1 MARGKGRPIERAD
14 TLVAGLGGADTMS
27 AVVSGATAR
36 RSVRTG
42 DATDAATDP
51 GSGGHGIDVEAGT
64 RIGRYVVL
72 SPLGAGGMS
81 RVFRAFDPKL
91 GRQVALKVVTPRH
104 TEAWTADDERARV
117 VREAQAIAKLSHPN
131 VVAVHDVGVDGPLVF
146 IAMELVAGRTL
157 REWQRAGIRTWRDTV
172 AVYVQAGRGLAAA
185 HAAGLI
191 HRDFKPEN
199 VLVGDDGR
207 ARVVD
212 FGLARTTIDAVT
224 TPDSISA
231 EDLDLVSISQP
242 LSPLTRAGAVLGTP
256 GYMPPEQYG
265 GGITDDKSDQFSFCV
280 SLFEAL
286 WGRRPFPGRTVAE
299 IRQQVMAGT
308 IAEPRGTVPAR
319 IRHLVMRGLR
329 IARDERHPSMAVLLA
344 DLERLAA
351 PRRIGRALATGA
363 AITGI
368 AIAAL
373 AVASRSEAPS
383 PCRGSA
389 RKLEGVWDPSIR
401 DRLGAL
407 FTSDPARPVAT
418 WDRVRRDLDGY
429 AGRWEHHHRQVCEA
443 TRVHGEQSE
452 QALDLR
458 MACLERQLGDVREL
472 TGLLLAGDRGALER
486 AAVASRHL
494 PDLAECD
501 DLRSLEAVAPPPA
514 DFTARAELATVEAD
528 VARARALADAGKLAD
543 ARTTADAS
551 LVTARRIGHAPVL
564 ARALFTR
571 GVIARLEGDGT
582 AGRTHMF
589 DALAS
594 AEEAGDDALAAH
606 AAAELVFIAGYLADA
621 PDDGLAFARL
631 SEAILRRVG
640 GRDAVAGMLHNNLGV
655 LHMQAQRYAESATEL
670 ERGLALREKVYGPDA
685 FDLVA
690 SLNNLGSALTEL
702 GRNHEARGH
711 FERAARILDG
721 LFGPVHPHRAAVLV
735 NLALAETEL
744 GLADAALAHYR
755 EAQGI
760 YEQVVGSAH
769 PMLVPALTNQADLL
783 ADIGRTDEAL
793 PIYQRAIAI
802 REGAHGGDHPS
813 VALALLGHGS
823 ALRQAG
829 RLDQA
834 AAQLERAQRI
844 WVKARGEGDVD
855 VARALHQLGAVRLS
869 QKRVGDARTLL
880 ERAIAIDEKVL
891 GKDHRALVPVLTS
904 LGQARLAGGD
914 RAGAVVALERALAIA
929 EARAL
934 PITDVAAANFAL
946 AQALWS
952 DVPERPRARAQ
963 AQVARAAAASM
974 GKLGAAQ
981 LVEIDAWLAA
991 RP

>member
-1 MARGKGRPIERAD
+1 MAHGKGRQIERAD

-27 AVVSGATAR
+27 AVVSGAT
-36 RSVRTG
+36 VRPEVGTG
-42 DATDAATDP
+42 DASHAVTDVGAGTATVE
-51 GSGGHGIDVEAGT
+51 VEAGT

-131 VVAVHDVGVDGPLVF
+131 VVAVHDVGVDGALVF
-146 IAMELVAGRTL
+146 IAMELVSGRTL

-212 FGLARTTIDAVT
+212 FGLARTTLDAVT

-256 GYMPPEQYG
+256 GYMPPEQYSG
-265 GGITDDKSDQFSFCV
+265 GLTDDKSDQFSFCV

-286 WGRRPFPGRTVAE
+286 WGRRPFPGRSVAE
-299 IRQQVMAGT
+299 IRQQVLAGT
-308 IAEPRGTVPAR
+308 IVEPRGSVPAR

-329 IARDERHPSMAVLLA
+329 PASGERHPSMAVLLA

-351 PRRIGRALATGA
+351 PRRVGRAVATGA

-373 AVASRSEAPS
+373 AIASRSEAPS

-389 RKLEGVWDPSIR
+389 RKLEGVWDPAIR
-401 DRLGAL
+401 EQLGAL
-407 FTSDPARPVAT
+407 FTRDARPVAT

-429 AGRWEHHHRQVCEA
+429 AGRWEGHHRQVCEA

-472 TGLLLAGDRGALER
+472 TELLLAGDKAALER
-486 AAVASRHL
+486 AAVATRHL

-501 DLRSLEAVAPPPA
+501 DLRALEAVAPPPA

-551 LVTARRIGHAPVL
+551 LVTARRIGHTPVL

-582 AGRTHMF
+582 AGRTLMF

-621 PDDGLAFARL
+621 PDDGLDFARL
-631 SEAILRRVG
+631 AEAILRRVG

-655 LHMQAQRYAESATEL
+655 LHLQAQRYAESAVEL

-744 GLADAALAHYR
+744 GLADDALAHYR
-755 EAQGI
+755 EAQSI
-760 YEQVVGSAH
+760 YEQVVGPAH

-829 RLDQA
+829 HLDQA

-844 WVKARGEGDVD
+844 WEKARGTDDVD
-855 VARALHQLGAVRLS
+855 VARALHQLGAVRLR
-869 QKRVGDARTLL
+869 QKRSGEARPLL

-904 LGQARLAGGD
+904 LGQARLAAGD
-914 RAGAVVALERALAIA
+914 RAGAVIALERALAIA

-934 PITDVAAANFAL
+934 PVTDAAAAHFAL

-952 DVPERPRARAQ
+952 DTPERPRARAQ